1 MKKFLF
7 FLLTAILMLP
17 LFTQAQDIEIG
28 TGTTTSYTSPFN
40 NLYKNSWNECIY
52 LASEIQAAGSITEI
66 AYYYGGTA
74 TSTYTYTTLKVY
86 MGTTT
91 RSEISST
98 TNWTPANDL
107 TLVYDGTNIVNP
119 TTQGWFTI
127 TLDNPFNY
135 NGTDNLVVVVSKT
148 VSSYNSSFTYR
159 YTSTSS
165 NYRCMYRQSDS
176 DLSYA
181 QHPGSNTGTRT
192 YNRANIKLT
201 LGNVQCPTPKHPTVS
216 NITTT
221 DADFSWTT
229 GDHETDWEVFIDE
242 TVIPDSNTIG
252 TAVTDTFYTFTGL
265 NSNTAYSAYVRANCL
280 DSNAYSPW
288 VRKDFRTAC
297 DNITTLP
304 YTDNFDTYGTG
315 TTVYPPCWYKINTYT
330 SGDRP
335 YINSTHYEGTG
346 SMYFYTGTSGTYNIA
361 ITSLFDASI
370 PINTLQANFMYRAN
384 STTDR
389 LIVGVMDDPTDAS
402 TFVAIETIQPESSA
416 TTWVER
422 TVSFDS
428 YTGTGQYI
436 AFKNE
441 YTSTTAYGYID
452 NLVIDNIP
460 TCVKPTLVHT
470 SNVTATTVDVSWT
483 APDDQYIWEV
493 VVVPTGTDVTNG
505 IPESASTNPYTV
517 TGLDDQTTY
526 DVYVRANCGSE
537 YSSWS
542 FPAHFTTDPFCTHP
556 LNVTV
561 NQITGTSAMV
571 SWNPAQY
578 GALSYTVEYSES
590 GLYNWNMQTVDG
602 TQYMISGLQP
612 NTDYEVMVYSNCDL
626 GTADTINRSF
636 TTHCLSGGDPFTEGT
651 STAYTI
657 PLNNYYNYSYTQ
669 QIYLASEM
677 GGASTIDSIAFEYA
691 YSTASTD
698 KTNVVIYLGHTSQS
712 TFSGSSNYIPST
724 NLQQVY
730 SGPMNCQQG
739 WNTFVFSTPFQYNG
753 TDNLVLVVDDNSG
766 DYDGN
771 SYVFNV
777 HNAGA
782 TRTLYFYSDSYNPAP
797 SNPTSAGASSSTTS
811 NRSNVKF
818 FIPCD
823 NTATCIAP
831 NVFVTEV
838 SSESVTLDWAP
849 GLSESSWELEY
860 STDNSTWTSM
870 GSVSTH
876 PYELTGLDANTNYY
890 IHLRSDCGS
899 EYSDWVSVSARTACT
914 SVDVPY
920 TENFDDAPA
929 SGSGNMVYCWT
940 RGTNN
945 TSTAYP
951 YTSSGQHHSGTY
963 SAYFYGASSYYS
975 YIASPLFD
983 DNVQMDNLQ
992 VRFWAYKTSA
1002 AYYIQ
1007 VGIMEDPND
1016 YSTFVQVG
1024 QDITPSATSTWELF
1038 EVNTDNYTGTGR
1050 YIAFRIPM
1058 GTASY
1063 MYIDDIDID
1072 YIPLCAH
1079 VTNIHTVANSVTAN
1093 AADIE
1098 WTAGGDETEW
1108 QVVYGPAGS
1117 IADPDLETADN
1128 VYTPEISLTGLS
1140 GSTLYDVYVKA
1151 VCSSGNSIWMQYSFR
1166 TACGEISAFP
1176 FSENFD
1182 NMGTGSSV
1190 YPNCWARSN
1199 TYSTSTNY
1207 PYVSSSYH
1215 TSGNASLYFYCSTS
1229 TYNLAILPPVD
1240 VTTHPVNT
1248 LMVSFMMR
1256 STSSITSQI
1265 TVGVMT
1271 DPTNPSTFTPVEA
1284 FHNTA
1289 TGTFEYMEAMLSPY
1303 TGSGQYIALKLTN
1316 TSSTYSVYID
1326 DLTVDLIPG
1335 CPRPRNVV
1343 FGNITSEGA
1352 DVNWTPYG
1360 TESAWEVVVVPA
1372 GHPISEGTPEYTT
1385 SRPLSLTGLDDET
1398 AYDVYVRA
1406 DCDGGDYSDWSI
1418 ASTFTTTPLCSSPAN
1433 VTVTQI
1439 AGTSALV
1446 SWDAALYGANS
1457 YTIEYTVAD
1466 QSSWTMETASGTEF
1480 MLSYL
1485 DPSTTYTVQVTSNCD
1500 NGTASPVQTT
1510 FTTGCLSGGA
1520 YQIGNGTSTTS
1531 YFPEYCLYNYSYTQ
1545 QIYLASE
1552 LNGAVEIS
1560 SIAFEAQSIEN
1571 ANRHLKIY
1579 LMHTTAASSAWLNAS
1594 TATLVYDATPTLV
1607 EGWNTFNFTTPFQ
1620 YNGTDNLA
1628 VIVIDATGSWSGTND
1643 FYCHTTSQEL
1653 AHYEYQDDDPYSINT
1668 IPDGSGTSS
1677 TSTSRNNVRFGMPCD
1692 DNATCVAPNAYIA
1705 EVTSESITVNWAPGY
1720 TENAWEMEY
1729 STDQTNWTSLGSVT
1743 APYDLDNLNADTR
1756 YYIRIHSDCGS
1767 EYSNWITLDARTACS
1782 DITVPYMQNFDDAP
1796 ASGSGN
1802 MVTCWTRNTNYTS
1815 TAYPYTS
1822 SSQHHSGG
1830 YSVYFYGTSTY
1841 YSYLASPRFADEVD
1855 MDNLQI
1861 SFWAYKTSAAYNI
1874 QVGIMS
1880 DPEDYNTFVQIGQTL
1895 SPTATSTW
1903 ELFEVNTDSYMGN
1916 GRYVAFRIPAN
1927 ITSYMY
1933 IDDINIDNIP
1943 SCSHVTDIHT
1953 VGAVTTT
1960 AADITWTAG
1969 GSETEWEVVYG
1980 EAGTITNPETE
1991 TPETAYTN
1999 SIQLTNLTGN
2009 TAYDVYIRAA
2019 CSDGGYSTWLQYT
2032 FRTAC
2037 DEITTLPYVDNFDTY
2052 GTGTTVY
2059 PPCWYKIN
2067 TYTSADRPYI
2077 NATHYAGTGSMYFYA
2092 GSSGTYN
2099 TAITPLFDASIPI
2112 NTLQAT
2118 FMYKAS
2124 NSSDRLIVGV
2134 MSSPT
2139 DASTFVPVDTVYPD
2153 SPVSTWVEREV
2164 TFSQYTGTG
2173 QYIAFKNEYTTT
2185 SAYGYID
2192 ELSIDL
2198 IPSCPKPQH
2207 IHVVDAT
2214 INSIELG
2221 WTEVGSATSW
2231 EIAYG
2236 APGFDPDGTE
2246 ASYVT
2251 ATSNPFTI
2259 SNLNNSTTYEF
2270 YVRALCN
2277 STDISYWSNSVS
2289 AATTMVPT
2297 DLPYTADFSDPN
2309 DAWVLNNGSCP
2320 NYWMRGTVNNDPALF
2335 VTSNGSTPEYTNS
2348 ATSVAALK
2356 LFTVGTVDSI
2366 TISFDIM
2373 VDGEGNYDYFKLF
2386 LAPASQQFPASTTAP
2401 GSGDYGYN
2409 DYSINAYNFYANGY
2423 GTQSSHPYIL
2433 NKLTA
2438 GIHVTATMPNPNTTP
2453 NATST
2458 ALLALA
2464 WKNDGSVLYNPPA
2477 TITNLTVTAGGS
2489 GPVITD
2495 PTVTTNAAS
2504 AITQNSATLNAT
2516 ITNPSGV
2523 TITTKG
2529 FEWKLTNGGT
2539 YTQIAGIGT
2548 GNSFS
2553 ANLTGLTANTSYTF
2567 KAFITFNGTT
2577 VYGNE
2582 MTFTTQNGGGENCNV
2597 PANVTTANVTYNAAD
2612 VNWTAGGSETSW
2624 NLQYKAASASNW
2636 GNSIAVNA
2644 TTYHISGLNAETAY
2658 QVRVQANCGNGNTSD
2673 WTAPVSF
2680 TTATEPA
2687 EPCDA
2692 PTALQVDNIT
2702 QTTATLTWTPG
2713 GNEASWKV
2721 SYKLNSSTQ
2730 WQEVNVQQPTYEL
2743 EGLTAETAYDVRVKA
2758 VCSANNESDFAT
2770 ASFSTLPVG
2779 IDNITL
2785 TNSISLTPN
2794 PADNYIELNVNS
2806 NVVEVT
2812 EAVIYN
2818 AFGQMVQTV
2827 QLTDN
2832 HARIELSNMA
2842 SGMYFVRVN
2851 GEGVTATK
2859 KFIKR

>member
-7 FLLTAILMLP
+7 FLLTAMLTLP
-17 LFTQAQDIEIG
+17 LFTQAQQEITIG
-28 TGTTTSYTSPFN
+28 TGTSTTYYTPFN
-40 NLYKNSWNECIY
+40 SLWGYSFVEAIY
-52 LASEIQAAGSITEI
+52 TASEITAAGGSAGDITSISYEKSSGSGQTNSI
-66 AYYYGGTA
+66 I
-74 TSTYTYTTLKVY
+74 VY
-86 MGTTT
+86 MKNVS
-91 RSEISST
+91 RSSFSGNTDWEQVTAADIVYQGS
-98 TNWTPANDL
+98 WT
-107 TLVYDGTNIVNP
+107 IP
-119 TTQGWFTI
+119 TTGWSTI
-127 TLDNPFNY
+127 TLDVPFSY
-135 NGTDNLVVVVSKT
+135 DGSSNLMIAVHE
-148 VSSYNSSFTYR
+148 
-159 YTSTSS
+159 YTSGYTTQYFYYTTAS
-165 NYRCMYRQSDS
+165 NTVISAHSDS
-176 DLSYA
+176 SDPNPYSL
-181 QHPGSNTGTRT
+181 GSFSGTT
-192 YNRANIKLT
+192 YVQSNRANVKLEIT
-201 LGNVQCPTPKHPTVS
+201 DPSGCRAPRSLTMS
-216 NITTT
+216 NITS
-221 DADFSWTT
+221 DGADFSWST
-229 GDHETDWEVFIDE
+229 GESETDWEVFISE
-242 TVIPDSNTIG
+242 NVVPDSMTIG

-265 NSNTAYSAYVRANCL
+265 NANTPYNAYVRSYC
-280 DSNAYSPW
+280 STEGTYSPW
-288 VRKDFRTAC
+288 RTIAFRTAC
-297 DNITTLP
+297 VDVSTLP
-304 YTDNFDTYGTG
+304 FTENFDTYGTG
-315 TTVYPPCWYKINTYT
+315 ESSYPTCWYKINTY
-330 SGDRP
+330 SSNRP

-361 ITSLFDASI
+361 ITPQFDATI

-384 STTDR
+384 ATTDR

-402 TFVAIETIQPESSA
+402 TFVPVATIQPENSA
-416 TTWVER
+416 TTWTER
-422 TVSFDS
+422 TVSFEN
-428 YTGTGQYI
+428 YTGSGQYI
-436 AFKNE
+436 AFKND
-441 YTSTTAYGYID
+441 YTSTTAYAYMD
-452 NLVIDNIP
+452 NLVIDYIP

-470 SNVTATTVDVSWT
+470 SNITATTVDVDWT
-483 APDDQYIWEV
+483 ASNDQYAWEV
-493 VVVPTGTDVTNG
+493 VVVPTGTAVTDG
-505 IPESASTNPYTV
+505 TPESASTHPYTV
-517 TGLDDQTTY
+517 TGLDDHTSF
-526 DVYVRANCGSE
+526 DVYVRADCGGGD
-537 YSSWS
+537 YSAWS
-542 FPAHFTTDPFCTHP
+542 FPAHFTTNPHCSSP
-556 LNVTV
+556 LSVTV
-561 NQITGTSAMV
+561 SQVAGTSALV
-571 SWNPAQY
+571 SWNSALY
-578 GALSYTVEYSES
+578 GATSYTVEYSVAGQDS
-590 GLYNWNMQTVDG
+590 WNMQTVDG
-602 TQYMISGLQP
+602 TEYLISGLEP
-612 NTDYEVMVYSNCDL
+612 STAYEVMVYSNCDI
-626 GTADTINRSF
+626 GTADTIDRSF
-636 TTHCLSGGDPFTEGT
+636 TTNCLVGGNLQIGEGT
-651 STAYTI
+651 STSSYLPDYTF
-657 PLNNYYNYSYTQ
+657 YNYAYSQ

-677 GGASTIDSIAFEYA
+677 NGPAEIHSISFNVSSVNTPNRTIKIYLMHTSSTSNSWLNP
-691 YSTASTD
+691 STAQ
-698 KTNVVIYLGHTSQS
+698 L
-712 TFSGSSNYIPST
+712 
-724 NLQQVY
+724 VY
-730 SGPMNCQQG
+730 DNSIVWTTG
-739 WNTFVFSTPFQYNG
+739 WNTINFTTPFQYNG
-753 TDNLVLVVDDNSG
+753 ADNLAVIVVDITG
-766 DYDGN
+766 
-771 SYVFNV
+771 SY
-777 HNAGA
+777 
-782 TRTLYFYSDSYNPAP
+782 
-797 SNPTSAGASSSTTS
+797 SSSNSFYCHTTS
-811 NRSNVKF
+811 QSLSRYVYNDGSPYSLPPTDAGSTTTSRNNVIF
-818 FIPCD
+818 GVPCD
-823 NTATCIAP
+823 SLATCVAP
-831 NVFVTEV
+831 NVIVTEV
-838 SSESVTLDWAP
+838 TSESITVDWAP
-849 GLSESSWELEY
+849 GYNESSWELEY
-860 STDNSTWTSM
+860 STDNNNWTSM
-870 GSVSTH
+870 GTVSTH

-899 EYSDWVSVSARTACT
+899 EYSNWAPVTARTACT

-920 TENFDDAPA
+920 TENFDSAPA

-940 RGTNN
+940 RGTNS
-945 TSTAYP
+945 STAYP
-951 YTSSGQHHSGTY
+951 YTSNSYHHSGTY
-963 SAYFYGASSYYS
+963 STYFYGASSYYS

-1024 QDITPSATSTWELF
+1024 QNITPSATSTWELF

-1058 GTASY
+1058 GAASY
-1063 MYIDDIDID
+1063 MYIDDIEVD
-1072 YIPLCAH
+1072 YIPFCAH
-1079 VTNIHTVANSVTAN
+1079 VTNIHTVANSVTASS
-1093 AADIE
+1093 ADIA

-1117 IADPDLETADN
+1117 IADPDLEIAEN

-1151 VCSSGNSIWMQYSFR
+1151 VCASEGSIWMQYSFR
-1166 TACGEISAFP
+1166 TACGEISVFP

-1182 NMGTGSSV
+1182 NMGSGSSV

-1199 TYSTSTNY
+1199 TYSTTTNY
-1207 PYVSSSYH
+1207 PYVNTSYH
-1215 TSGNASLYFYCSTS
+1215 TSGNAGLYFYCSTS

-1240 VTTHPVNT
+1240 VTVNPVNT

-1256 STSSITSQI
+1256 STSAITSQI

-1271 DPTNPSTFTPVEA
+1271 DPTNPNSFTPVEA

-1303 TGSGQYIALKLTN
+1303 TGTGQYIALKLTN
-1316 TSSTYSVYID
+1316 TGSTYSVYID
-1326 DLTVDLIPG
+1326 DITVDLIPG

-1352 DVNWTPYG
+1352 SVNWTPYG
-1360 TESAWEVVVVPA
+1360 TESAWDVVVVPA
-1372 GHPISEGTPEYTT
+1372 GHAVTEGTPEYVT
-1385 SRPLSLTGLDDET
+1385 SRPYTITGLDDET

-1406 DCDGGDYSDWSI
+1406 ACDNGDYSDWSI
-1418 ASTFTTTPLCSSPAN
+1418 AGTFTTTPLCSSPSN
-1433 VTVTQI
+1433 VTVTQVV
-1439 AGTSALV
+1439 GTSALV
-1446 SWDAALYGANS
+1446 NWNAALYGATG
-1457 YTIEYTVAD
+1457 YTVEYTVTG
-1466 QSSWTMETASGTEF
+1466 QNNWTTAGTTDATSF
-1480 MLSYL
+1480 MLSAL
-1485 DPSTTYTVQVTSNCD
+1485 DPTTSYTVRVTSDCP
-1500 NGTASPVQTT
+1500 NGTASPAQAS

-1560 SIAFEAQSIEN
+1560 SIAFEASDIEN

-1579 LMHTTAASSAWLNAS
+1579 LMHTSAASSAWLNAS

-1607 EGWNTFNFTTPFQ
+1607 EGWNTFNFTAPFQ

-1628 VIVIDATGSWSGTND
+1628 VIVIDATGTWEGTNE
-1643 FYCHTTSQEL
+1643 FTCHTTSQEL
-1653 AHYEYQDDDPYSINT
+1653 AQYEYQDDDPYSIT
-1668 IPDGSGTSS
+1668 VIPDGSGYSS

-1692 DNATCVAPNAYIA
+1692 DNPTCVAPNAYIA

-1720 TENAWEMEY
+1720 TETAWELEY
-1729 STDQTNWTSLGSVT
+1729 STDQTNWTSAGSVI

-1756 YYIRIHSDCGS
+1756 YYIRVRSNCGS
-1767 EYSNWITLDARTACS
+1767 DYSNWITLNARTDCS
-1782 DITVPYMQNFDDAP
+1782 DITVPYMQNFEDAP

-1822 SSQHHSGG
+1822 SGQHHSGN

-1927 ITSYMY
+1927 ISSYMY
-1933 IDDINIDNIP
+1933 IDDINIDVIP
-1943 SCSHVTDIHT
+1943 SCEHVTNIHT
-1953 VGAVTTT
+1953 VGAVTTSD
-1960 AADITWTAG
+1960 AEVAWTAG

-1980 EAGTITNPETE
+1980 VAGTITNPETE
-1991 TPETAYTN
+1991 TPESAYTN

-2009 TAYDVYIRAA
+2009 TAYDVFVRAI
-2019 CSDGGYSTWLQYT
+2019 CSDGGTSTWLQYT

-2059 PPCWYKIN
+2059 PPCWGKIN
-2067 TYTSADRPYI
+2067 TYTSGDRPYI
-2077 NATHYAGTGSMYFYA
+2077 NSTHYAGTGSMYFYA
-2092 GSSGTYN
+2092 GTSGTYN
-2099 TAITPLFDASIPI
+2099 IAITPLFDATIPI

-2118 FMYKAS
+2118 FMYRSTYA
-2124 NSSDRLIVGV
+2124 SDRMIVGV

-2139 DASTFVPVDTVYPD
+2139 DASTFVPVDTIYPD
-2153 SPVSTWVEREV
+2153 ASYTTWVEREV

-2185 SAYGYID
+2185 YGYGYID

-2207 IHVVDAT
+2207 INVVDAT

-2236 APGFDPDGTE
+2236 APGFDPDSTD

-2251 ATSNPFTI
+2251 ATSNPFTVG
-2259 SNLNNSTTYEF
+2259 NLNNSTTYEF
-2270 YVRALCN
+2270 YVRALC
-2277 STDISYWSNSVS
+2277 SSSDISYWSNKVS
-2289 AATTMVPT
+2289 ASTTMVPT
-2297 DLPYTADFSDPN
+2297 DLPYTADFSDPS

-2495 PTVTTNAAS
+2495 PTVTTTAAS

-2516 ITNPSGV
+2516 ITNPDNV
-2523 TITTKG
+2523 AITAKG

-2539 YTQIAGIGT
+2539 YTQIAGTGT
-2548 GNSFS
+2548 GNSFT
-2553 ANLTGLTANTSYTF
+2553 ANLTGLTANTGYTF
-2567 KAFITFNGTT
+2567 KAFITYNGTT
-2577 VYGNE
+2577 VYGSE
-2582 MTFTTQNGGGENCNV
+2582 QTFTTSAGQTCNV
-2597 PANVTTANVTYNAAD
+2597 PTNLTATATAYNSAD
-2612 VNWTAGGSETSW
+2612 VTWTAGGSETSW
-2624 NLQYKAASASNW
+2624 NLQYKAASAANWSSN
-2636 GNSIAVNA
+2636 IPVTA
-2644 TTYHISGLNAETAY
+2644 TNYQLTSLTAQTAY
-2658 QVRVQANCGNGNTSD
+2658 QVRVQAVCGNNQTSD
-2673 WTAPVSF
+2673 WATANF
-2680 TTATEPA
+2680 TTPA
-2687 EPCDA
+2687 EPVDPCDA
-2692 PTALQVDNIT
+2692 PTNLQFSNIT
-2702 QTTATLTWTPG
+2702 ENTATVTWTPG
-2713 GNEASWKV
+2713 GNETAWNV
-2721 SYKLNSSTQ
+2721 QYKLQSASQ
-2730 WQEVNVQQPTYEL
+2730 WQEANVQQPTYEI
-2743 EGLTAETAYDVRVKA
+2743 EGLTANSTYDVRVKA
-2758 VCSANNESDFAT
+2758 ICAADNQS
-2770 ASFSTLPVG
+2770 SFLTGSFTTEGTG
-2779 IDNITL
+2779 IYNITL
-2785 TNSISLTPN
+2785 ANSISLMPN
-2794 PADNYIELNVNS
+2794 PADNYIELRVNS
-2806 NVVEVT
+2806 NVEVK
-2812 EAVIYN
+2812 EAVVYN
-2818 AFGQMVQTV
+2818 AFGQMIQTV
-2827 QLTDN
+2827 QLTEN
-2832 HARIELSNMA
+2832 HARIDLSDMA
-2842 SGMYFVRVN
+2842 AGMYFVRVN
-2851 GEGVTATK
+2851 GEGAMATK